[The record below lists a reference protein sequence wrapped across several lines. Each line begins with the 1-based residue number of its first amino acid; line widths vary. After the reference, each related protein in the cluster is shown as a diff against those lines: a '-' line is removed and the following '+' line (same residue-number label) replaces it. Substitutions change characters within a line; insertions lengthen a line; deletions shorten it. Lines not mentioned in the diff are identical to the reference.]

1 MSKTPSNR
9 GLSSRL
15 RPRYC
20 KGANSASM
28 RLHDEEE
35 IELTC
40 LKSFKEQTP
49 QRLLCSIPMIS
60 LRRMMGGVPR
70 ALNAEA
76 GLAVAFCRMRA
87 RSASLNVP
95 SCWRLSLKILI
106 NSAQRCCKKYLFPHP
121 PKVQCSQ
128 SGSRACALAAATRK
142 SCGFKCGHT
151 ADLFLLHKL
160 ISHLDAH
167 MQHNELNVSIIFG
180 TNQSWESRR

>member
-1 MSKTPSNR
+1 
-9 GLSSRL
+9 
-15 RPRYC
+15 
-20 KGANSASM
+20 M

-95 SCWRLSLKILI
+95 SCWRLSLKIFI
-106 NSAQRCCKKYLFPHP
+106 NSAQGCCKKYLFPHP

-128 SGSRACALAAATRK
+128 SGSKACALAAATRK
-142 SCGFKCGHT
+142 SCGVTSSGFFPPKNCEKAWAIHFSSSILVV
-151 ADLFLLHKL
+151 AC
-160 ISHLDAH
+160 HL
-167 MQHNELNVSIIFG
+167 
-180 TNQSWESRR
+180 